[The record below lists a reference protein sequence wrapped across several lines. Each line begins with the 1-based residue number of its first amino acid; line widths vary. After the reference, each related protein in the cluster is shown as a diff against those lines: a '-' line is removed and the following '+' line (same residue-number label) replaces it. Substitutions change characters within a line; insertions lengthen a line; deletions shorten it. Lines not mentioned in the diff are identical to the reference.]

1 MSYTETYDKVYFNDN
16 YKEQFESL
24 RDHYRARTSAALK
37 GRKVDHDPMPNAT
50 TVVYLH
56 DSDDGGYYVT
66 TGDFVEYFN
75 RRFGGND
82 RIGAMRRSISNAVRK
97 TEMRREVEEK
107 NGRDAKAHRANKG
120 IRPLRSTRPAFSF
133 VHAVFAL
140 ILVLS
145 VGILGGTSMLL
156 DRTETSIMAL
166 EEEVA
171 MLEATRGTVLAS
183 QFDATIEEGVQTEYP
198 ALDGADS
205 VEIYPAHNGGG
216 VEMAALLNALAS
228 LGD

>member
-16 YKEQFESL
+16 YKEQFEAL
-24 RDHYRARTSAALK
+24 RAHYRARTSNALK
-37 GRKVDHDPMPNAT
+37 GRKIDHDPMPNAT

-56 DSDDGGYYVT
+56 DIDDGGCHVT

-82 RIGAMRRSISNAVRK
+82 RIGAMRRSVSNAARK
-97 TEMRREVEEK
+97 TEMRRMTEEK
-107 NGRDAKAHRANKG
+107 QGRAAKARHTSKG
-120 IRPLRSTRPAFSF
+120 IRPLRSVRPAFSF
-133 VHAVFAL
+133 MNAVFAL

-145 VGILGGTSMLL
+145 IGILGGTSLL
-156 DRTETSIMAL
+156 LGNTEANVMAL

-171 MLEATRGTVLAS
+171 MLETTRGSVVAYQYNATTEGALA
-183 QFDATIEEGVQTEYP
+183 EYP
-198 ALDGADS
+198 SMDGADS
-205 VEIYPAHNGGG
+205 VEIYPAQNGGG

-228 LGD
+228 LGK